1 MSLIYVLQN
10 TPVFFISFFFIIGLI
25 AGSFLNVVIYRLP
38 RMLDREW
45 RQQCAGLA
53 GETIDVSLQ
62 PFNLFLPRSACPHCG
77 HKITALESIPVAGYV
92 VLGGHCSQCR
102 ASISVRYP
110 AIEVLTGF
118 ISGFAAWHFGYGFAA
133 FAALVFICALIALAC
148 IDMDTQLLPNDITL
162 PMLWAGL
169 LVNLGDGFTD
179 IRSAIIGA
187 VAGYLMLWSVYWCF
201 KLVTGKEGM
210 GYGDFKLLAV
220 IGAWLGW
227 QMLPLVIL
235 FSSVT
240 GSIVGVGLI
249 IMAKRGRH
257 SPIPFGPYLAGSGL
271 IALFWGNQINR
282 VYFDLLQPL

>member
-1 MSLIYVLQN
+1 MSLIYLLQT
-10 TPVFFISFFFIIGLI
+10 TPVFFISFCLIIGLM
-25 AGSFLNVVIYRLP
+25 AGSFLNVVIHRLP

-45 RQQCAGLA
+45 RQQCAGSV
-53 GETIDVSLQ
+53 GEMVDASLQ

-77 HKITALESIPVAGYV
+77 HKITALENIPVASYV
-92 VLGGHCSQCR
+92 VLGGRCSQCR

-110 AIEVLTGF
+110 VVEGLTGF
-118 ISGFAAWHFGYGFAA
+118 ISGFAAWHFGYGPAA
-133 FAALVFICALIALAC
+133 FAALVLIWALIALAF
-148 IDMDTQLLPNDITL
+148 IDMDTQLLPNDITF
-162 PMLWAGL
+162 PMLWGGL

-235 FSSVT
+235 FSSVA
-240 GSIVGVGLI
+240 GSLVGVGLI
-249 IMAKRGRH
+249 IMANHRRH
-257 SPIPFGPYLAGSGL
+257 IPLPFGPYLAGGGL

-282 VYFDLLQPL
+282 AYFDLLSPL